1 MFNSGKVII
10 FDRLHATIFALL
22 MHNRPE
28 HFGPNIKVTRTR
40 NIAFNV
46 AKKCLDK
53 EEMRYD
59 EVDTVEEAIK
69 SAAEMIRKYQID

>member
-1 MFNSGKVII
+1 MHKPHII
-10 FDRLHATIFALL
+10 LDQTYQ
-22 MHNRPE
+22 
-28 HFGPNIKVTRTR
+28 KVTRTR

-46 AKKCLDK
+46 SKKCFDK

-59 EVDTVEEAIK
+59 EAETVEDAIK